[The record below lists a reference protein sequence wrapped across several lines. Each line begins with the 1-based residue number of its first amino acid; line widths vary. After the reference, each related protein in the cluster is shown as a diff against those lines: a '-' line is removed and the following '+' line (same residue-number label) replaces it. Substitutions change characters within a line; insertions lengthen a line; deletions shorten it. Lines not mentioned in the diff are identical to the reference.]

1 MEYRDY
7 PFIRRAKKR
16 SRDEIYQRDPE
27 ANLGTK
33 SDSGSGSDSGL
44 DSEFNRRGPLLERSH
59 PPFPPTPSGPPPSP
73 VSEAVPVIFDIT
85 ITANNIQP
93 YFLEDKYDPQEPST
107 DRPTILIPPYH
118 IRNTRIHIDTE
129 NGDTDFSTMDEVL
142 SERPPTRCFR
152 IGLIGFYL
160 IMGLFGFVILAIVII
175 MAAYLEVKTRP

>member
-1 MEYRDY
+1 MEHRDY
-7 PFIRRAKKR
+7 PFIQRAKKR

-33 SDSGSGSDSGL
+33 SDS
-44 DSEFNRRGPLLERSH
+44 DSEFERRGPMLERSH

-73 VSEAVPVIFDIT
+73 VSEAVPVIFEIT

-93 YFLEDKYDPQEPST
+93 YFLEDKYDPQEPPT
-107 DRPTILIPPYH
+107 DRPTILIPSYH
-118 IRNTRIHIDTE
+118 IRNTRIHIDTA
-129 NGDTDFSTMDEVL
+129 NCDTDFSTMDEVL
-142 SERPPTRCFR
+142 AHRPPTRCFR
-152 IGLIGFYL
+152 IGLMGFYL